1 MKTEEIVALAKAG
14 FTAQEIAKL
23 GNAELTETKQ
33 PETKPEVKPEAKPEI
48 KPEAK
53 PEIKPEVKP
62 EAKPAENSNNDVLQ
76 AIQERMKELTD
87 TMHASALANSNQPAQ
102 ESVDDILARIINPPA
117 YTDKK

>member
-14 FTAQEIAKL
+14 FTAQEIAQL
-23 GNAELTETKQ
+23 GNAELTEA
-33 PETKPEVKPEAKPEI
+33 KPEAKPEVI
-48 KPEAK
+48 PEVKPEVE
-53 PEIKPEVKP
+53 PEVKPEVKP

-87 TMHASALANSNQPAQ
+87 TMHASALAQSNQPAQ